1 MSAHPFLPWV
11 YRGLVGGGRVLEDI
25 DFRVKPAIFPVDNR
39 EGSKISSGDPQ
50 NRHRWTPRS
59 SSPSPLLFF
68 PPYRV
73 DREEIFQRGE
83 EGGKREEEKNGRKEN
98 ASFSRRE
105 TTRGGWRGDEGEI
118 VDPPGFYELPPPLPD
133 YSFLIDARPP
143 ASFYDLPPPLFF
155 SLTSFFYWFRKW
167 TVFPLSPS
175 SNPFASLYRTMN

>member
-1 MSAHPFLPWV
+1 M
-11 YRGLVGGGRVLEDI
+11 LEDI

-83 EGGKREEEKNGRKEN
+83 GGGKREKEKMGGKKMRR
-98 ASFSRRE
+98 SRGVKR
-105 TTRGGWRGDEGEI
+105 RV
-118 VDPPGFYELPPPLPD
+118 VDDGVMRVR
-133 YSFLIDARPP
+133 S
-143 ASFYDLPPPLFF
+143 
-155 SLTSFFYWFRKW
+155 
-167 TVFPLSPS
+167 
-175 SNPFASLYRTMN
+175 

>member
-68 PPYRV
+68 RLIAWT
-73 DREEIFQRGE
+73 E
-83 EGGKREEEKNGRKEN
+83 KRFFKGGRKEGREKKKKMGGKKMRR
-98 ASFSRRE
+98 SRGVKR
-105 TTRGGWRGDEGEI
+105 RV
-118 VDPPGFYELPPPLPD
+118 VDDGVMRVR
-133 YSFLIDARPP
+133 S
-143 ASFYDLPPPLFF
+143 
-155 SLTSFFYWFRKW
+155 
-167 TVFPLSPS
+167 
-175 SNPFASLYRTMN
+175 